1 MEQFNYKN
9 IEYSFKFPNKCPI
22 CKHSILPLLQGK
34 YVNELYNHV
43 YLLLSCPNCKKGF
56 ITGYGCEEKDY
67 VNKKYHLF
75 IEASHPNVPDK
86 VIWNDNI
93 NKLSPM
99 FCDIYNQAHSAET
112 YELKQ
117 ISGIGYRKALE
128 FLIKDYCIYN
138 NPNNKDKISKMPLAQ
153 VIKEYIS
160 NDKIQKLAKASVW
173 IGNDET
179 HYIRKFED
187 KDISDLKRFI
197 NATVLSIEL
206 DLTYNEALS
215 ITE

>member
-1 MEQFNYKN
+1 MEYFNYKN
-9 IEYSFKFPNKCPI
+9 NKYEFMFPDKCPI
-22 CKHSILPLLQGK
+22 CKHSISPLLQGK
-34 YVNELYNHV
+34 YINELNNDT

-56 ITGYGCEEKDY
+56 IAGYKCEDEYY
-67 VNKKYHLF
+67 VNNKRHLSF
-75 IEASHPNVPDK
+75 EISHPNIPDK
-86 VIWNDNI
+86 VNWNNNI
-93 NKLSPM
+93 EELSPM
-99 FCDIYNQAHSAET
+99 FCDIYNQAHSAEV
-112 YELKQ
+112 YELNQ

-128 FLIKDYCIYN
+128 FLIKDYCIHN
-138 NPNNKDKISKMPLAQ
+138 HPDDKDEISKIPLAQ
-153 VIKEYIS
+153 VIKEYIRD
-160 NDKIQKLAKASVW
+160 NKIQKLAKASIW

-215 ITE
+215 MTS